1 MITLSDGTTTL
12 TLHPDLYWPDEN
24 NWHPVEQ
31 VVLRTVTGALIVSA
45 ATRQK
50 GRPITLQPENDGS
63 GWMNRATCEQ
73 LRSWALVPGQQLT
86 LTLRGTT
93 YSVIF
98 RHHDAPAIEARPV
111 VHWSDVQSD
120 DWYLVTLKFT
130 EV

>member
-12 TLHPDLYWPDEN
+12 HLHPDLYWPDEN

-31 VVLRTVTGALIVSA
+31 AVIRTVTGALIVSA
-45 ATRQK
+45 STRVK
-50 GRPITLQPENDGS
+50 GRPITLQPENDS
-63 GWMNRATCEQ
+63 SAWMSRATVEQ
-73 LRSWALVPGQQLT
+73 LRNWCLVPGKQLA

-93 YSVIF
+93 YDVIF
-98 RHHDAPAIEARPV
+98 RHHDSPALDPRPV

-120 DWYLVTLKFT
+120 DWYLVTLKFM